1 MDGAFRSDFTRDTF
15 DRLNHL
21 SRVLEQ
27 QGRVHLEAE
36 WNDQVDILLYY
47 LRALTKDL
55 VGPRVVRPDIAFQ
68 VTATAD
74 KPGQSAIPAQ
84 TVQTTGQTKVRRSAK
99 DKTPRNPPDF
109 YVWPGHYY
117 IDGLL
122 VENEG
127 CESDTCK
134 IDGTEP
140 CPCPYV
146 ISCDQKSGS
155 SQKAFVVYLDA
166 WERQVTYIEDKEIRE
181 VALGV
186 LGPDTTTRAKIVWQV
201 KVAFKTPSGQDLPIL
216 ENNDHEIEKKDV
228 IDFDTNWERDW
239 IDELQPAKPFRGMLK
254 AGTSGDAMKDTSP
267 CIIPP
272 DSRSRGAEN
281 QLYRVE
287 IQDPGLAGKATFK
300 WSRENGSVVFPII
313 GKVEGNIVKLEHL
326 GRDKRFGLKKDDWVE
341 IVDDAILPLD
351 TTPPAN
357 PPPLFQ
363 IDSVDYVHSQVKL
376 KTGPGDIGQDFMKY
390 PILRRWEHFQGD
402 PKSDGNLTPGEG
414 TTVIVENQW
423 FPLEDGIQIQF
434 QSKDQVV
441 PESQSQ
447 LKGESGKT
455 SEQLKASGPS
465 RDIMYRTGDHWLI
478 PARTATGDVEWPRND
493 KKEPIAVEPHGVEH
507 HYAPLAYVILNIGG
521 RIDRIADLRRTL
533 YQLWTGPA
541 GFATSAVAA
550 EPALGTG
557 KNPKS

>member
-1 MDGAFRSDFTRDTF
+1 MNGSFRSDITRDTF
-15 DRLNHL
+15 NRLNNF
-21 SRVLEQ
+21 SRVLKQ
-27 QGRVHLEAE
+27 QGRVDLDAE
-36 WNDQVDILLYY
+36 WNEQVDILLYY
-47 LRALTKDL
+47 LRTLTKDL
-55 VGPRVVRPDIAFQ
+55 VGPRAAVGLRPHIGGFL
-68 VTATAD
+68 VTATAN
-74 KPGQSAIPAQ
+74 KPGQSVQ
-84 TVQTTGQTKVRRSAK
+84 TVQTTRQTKSRKSAK
-99 DKTPRNPPDF
+99 DNTSSNPPDF

-140 CPCPYV
+140 CPCPYMLP
-146 ISCDQKSGS
+146 SDQKSGS
-155 SQKAFVVYLDA
+155 SQKVFVIYLDA
-166 WERQVTYIEDKEIRE
+166 WERQVTYIEDKKIRE
-181 VALGV
+181 VALGI
-186 LGPDTTTRAKIVWQV
+186 LGPDTTTRAQVVWQV
-201 KVAFKTPSGQDLPIL
+201 EVAFTTPSGVALPTL
-216 ENNDHEIEKKDV
+216 ENNEAV
-228 IDFDTNWERDW
+228 IDFDTNWKRDW
-239 IDELQPAKPFRGMLK
+239 IDVLQPPKPFRGMLK
-254 AGTSGDAMKDTSP
+254 AGTSGDAMKDTNP

-272 DSRSRGAEN
+272 DSRYRGAEN

-287 IQDPGLAGKATFK
+287 IHDPGLAGKATFK

-341 IVDDAILPLD
+341 IVDDAILLPD
-351 TTPPAN
+351 TTPPEN
-357 PPPLFQ
+357 PSPLFQ

-376 KTGPGDIGQDFMKY
+376 KTVPGDIGQDFMKY

-434 QSKDQVV
+434 QSKDQII

-447 LKGESGKT
+447 LQGQSGKT
-455 SEQLKASGPS
+455 AEQLKPSGPS
-465 RDIMYRTGDHWLI
+465 RDIMYRTGDYWLI
-478 PARTATGDVEWPRND
+478 PARTATGDVEWPHND
-493 KKEPIAVEPHGVEH
+493 MNEPIAVEPHGVEH
-507 HYAPLAYVILNIGG
+507 HYAPLAYVILNTDG

-533 YQLWTGPA
+533 QQLWTEPLGFPA
-541 GFATSAVAA
+541 VTAEAEP
-550 EPALGTG
+550 EPALVTG